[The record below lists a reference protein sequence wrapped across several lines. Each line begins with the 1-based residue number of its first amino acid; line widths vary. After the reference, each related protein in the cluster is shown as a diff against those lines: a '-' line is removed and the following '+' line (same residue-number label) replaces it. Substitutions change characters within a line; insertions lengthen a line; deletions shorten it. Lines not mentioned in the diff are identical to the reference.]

1 MTGATQEH
9 LELQE
14 PLEIPELL
22 EIPVNK
28 EMPDSKVHRACL
40 DHRDHK
46 GKLVHLASLEIKVRL
61 VRRDHQEPPER
72 LGHQDRTEL
81 WDSQD
86 RSALKDLRVILDR
99 LATLEPRVLE
109 DHQEMLA
116 IQERLEVKEHLV
128 RRANLEP
135 SDWLERPVP

>member
-1 MTGATQEH
+1 VTGATQEQ

-14 PLEIPELL
+14 PLEIPELR

-28 EMPDSKVHRACL
+28 EMPDSKVHRGCL

-61 VRRDHQEPPER
+61 VRKDYQEPPEL

-86 RSALKDLRVILDR
+86 RSALKDPREILVQ
-99 LATLEPRVLE
+99 LAALEPRAPA

-116 IQERLEVKEHLV
+116 IQERLEAKEHLV
-128 RRANLEP
+128 RRVSPDP
-135 SDWLERPVP
+135 SGWLERPVP